1 MATCQDHFLKLQL
14 RGMGRTLVSEAV
26 DKIGEKITLDGWAN
40 TVRDH
45 GKITFIDLRDRSGI
59 IQCVGENLEH
69 TPPESV
75 IEIIGTVVKRPE
87 KLINTKIKTGEV
99 EIQVQGLKIISPSAE
114 LPFDMGT
121 EDLNLDLPTLL
132 DHRAL
137 TLRHKKQQ
145 AIFKVQAVIVDAFRQ
160 ALIKKDF
167 FEFQAPSIISSVPEG
182 GAEVFKIKYY
192 DHEAY
197 LSQSPQ
203 LYKSLLVGIFERVFS
218 VNQIFRAEPSVTTR
232 HLSEVTSL
240 DAEFGFIDSWR
251 DVMEMEEYVV
261 RYIFSEVEKKCKDE
275 IDLFGATLPKL
286 SDKIP
291 DLKLREAQEII
302 LERTGRDC
310 RAEKDLTPEDERE
323 ICKWAA
329 DVKGSDLVFVSHFPT
344 KKKPFYVK
352 PDPENPEYGFS
363 VDLLGRGVEWSSGG
377 QRLNDYQEIKEHIK
391 DWGLKESEVE
401 LYLQSFK
408 YGVPPLGGFALG
420 AERVTMHILGLKNIR
435 EASLFPRDMER
446 VDVRLSRPDSK

>member
-1 MATCQDHFLKLQL
+1 ME
-14 RGMGRTLVSEAV
+14 RTLVIDTV
-26 DKIGEKITLDGWAN
+26 KKVGEKICLEGWAN

-59 IQCVGENLEH
+59 VQCVGQNLERVAQ
-69 TPPESV
+69 ESV
-75 IEIIGTVVKRPE
+75 IEIEGVVAKRPE
-87 KLINTKIKTGEV
+87 KLINNKIKTGEI
-99 EIQVQGLKIISPSAE
+99 EIQIESLKILSSAAE
-114 LPFDMGT
+114 LPFDIGT
-121 EDLNLDLPTLL
+121 EDLNLDLPILL
-132 DHRAL
+132 DNRSL
-137 TLRHKKQQ
+137 TLRHPKQQ
-145 AIFKVQAVIVDAFRQ
+145 AIFKVQAVIVEAFRK
-160 ALIKKDF
+160 ALLEKEF
-167 FEFQAPSIISSVPEG
+167 VEFQAPSIISSGPEG
-182 GAEVFKIKYY
+182 GAEVFKVNYF
-192 DHEAY
+192 DHDAY

-232 HLSEVTSL
+232 HLTEATSL
-240 DAEFGFIDSWR
+240 DAEFGFIDSWK
-251 DVMEMEEYVV
+251 DVMEMQEYVI

-275 IDLFGATLPKL
+275 LALFGATLPKL

-291 DLKLREAQEII
+291 VLKLREAQEII
-302 LERTGRDC
+302 FKRTSRDC
-310 RAEKDLTPEDERE
+310 RTEKDLAPEDERE

-329 DVKGSDLVFVSHFPT
+329 EEKGSELVFISHFPT

-391 DWGLKESEVE
+391 DWGLKEQDVE

-420 AERVTMHILGLKNIR
+420 VERMTMHILGLKNIR

-446 VDVRLSRPDSK
+446 IDIRLSETQQK

>member
-1 MATCQDHFLKLQL
+1 ME
-14 RGMGRTLVSEAV
+14 RTLVIDTV
-26 DKIGEKITLDGWAN
+26 KKVGEKICLEGWAN

-59 IQCVGENLEH
+59 VQCVGQNLERVAQ
-69 TPPESV
+69 ESV
-75 IEIIGTVVKRPE
+75 IEIEGVVAKRPE
-87 KLINTKIKTGEV
+87 KLINNKIKTGEI
-99 EIQVQGLKIISPSAE
+99 EIQIESLKILSSAAE
-114 LPFDMGT
+114 LPFDIGT
-121 EDLNLDLPTLL
+121 EDLNLDLPILL
-132 DHRAL
+132 DNRSL
-137 TLRHKKQQ
+137 TLRHPKQQ
-145 AIFKVQAVIVDAFRQ
+145 AIFKVQAVIVEAFRK
-160 ALIKKDF
+160 ALLEKEF
-167 FEFQAPSIISSVPEG
+167 VEFQAPSIISSVPEG
-182 GAEVFKIKYY
+182 GAEVFKVNYF
-192 DHEAY
+192 DHDAY

-232 HLSEVTSL
+232 HLTEATSL
-240 DAEFGFIDSWR
+240 DAEFGFIDSWK
-251 DVMEMEEYVV
+251 DVMEMQEYVI

-275 IDLFGATLPKL
+275 LALFGATLPKL

-291 DLKLREAQEII
+291 VLKLREAQEII
-302 LERTGRDC
+302 FKRTSRDC
-310 RAEKDLTPEDERE
+310 RTEKDLAPEDERE

-329 DVKGSDLVFVSHFPT
+329 EEKGSELVFISHFPT

-391 DWGLKESEVE
+391 DWGLKEQDVE

-420 AERVTMHILGLKNIR
+420 VERMTMHILGLKNIR

-446 VDVRLSRPDSK
+446 IDIRLSETQQK

>member
-1 MATCQDHFLKLQL
+1 MVINSS
-14 RGMGRTLVSEAV
+14 G
-26 DKIGEKITLDGWAN
+26 KIGEKVRLQGWA
-40 TVRDH
+40 TTIRDH
-45 GKITFIDLRDRSGI
+45 GKITFIDLRDRSGV
-59 IQCVGENLEH
+59 IQCVGENLDRVS
-69 TPPESV
+69 PESV
-75 IEIIGTVVKRPE
+75 IEIIGIVAKRPE
-87 KLINTKIKTGEV
+87 KLINSKIITGKV
-99 EIQVQGLKIISPSAE
+99 EIQIESLKVLSPAAE

-145 AIFKVQAVIVDAFRQ
+145 AIFKVQAVVVDAFRRV
-160 ALIKKDF
+160 LIENDF
-167 FEFQAPSIISSVPEG
+167 LEFQAPSIISSVPEG
-182 GAEVFKIKYY
+182 GAEVFKVKYY
-192 DHEAY
+192 DNEAY

-251 DVMEMEEYVV
+251 DVMEMEELVV
-261 RYIFSEVEKKCKDE
+261 RHIFSEVEKKCKDE
-275 IDLFGATLPKL
+275 LDLFGATLPKL

-291 DLKLREAQEII
+291 DLKLREAQEVIFK
-302 LERTGRDC
+302 RTGRDC
-310 RAEKDLTPEDERE
+310 RAEKDLAPEDERE

-329 DVKGSDLVFVSHFPT
+329 ETKGSDLVFISHFPT

-377 QRLNDYQEIKEHIK
+377 QRINDYQEIKEHIK
-391 DWGLKESEVE
+391 DWGLKEEDVE

-420 AERVTMHILGLKNIR
+420 AERVTMHILGLKNVR

-446 VDVRLSRPDSK
+446 IDVRLSKFDSK